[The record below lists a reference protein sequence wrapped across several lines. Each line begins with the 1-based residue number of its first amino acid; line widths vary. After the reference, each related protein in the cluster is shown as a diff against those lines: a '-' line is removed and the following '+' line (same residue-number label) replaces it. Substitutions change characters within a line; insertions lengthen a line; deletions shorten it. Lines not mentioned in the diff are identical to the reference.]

1 MIILKRTILVVDDD
15 PIITNTL
22 SKLISAFVKCKVLVS
37 NNPKGALRIEELI
50 YEKVDMIISD
60 FLMPEMNGLE
70 FLTNAKQLCP
80 EAIMIMLTGY
90 ADKESAIK
98 SVNEVGLYYYLE
110 KPWDN
115 QQIIKIIENG
125 LEKKELDDK
134 LKRKMLEL
142 EASNNELSRLYEL
155 TKKNYLFEVENG
167 TNLVIALANIIEA
180 KDKYTDGHAR
190 RVAEISRRIGTKM
203 DISEYMLRYIEV
215 GGIIHDIGKIGIP
228 DILLNKKGKLTEE
241 EFEIV
246 KKHPIIGEKICKP
259 LTSLKQCVS
268 IVGQHHEKLDG
279 SGYPYGLKG
288 DEISIEARIVS
299 AADIFDGLYT
309 KRPYKDRLALIEV
322 KDIMKKDAEMGLIDK
337 EIVSALFEVIEE
349 KSVIEMYNKDI

>member
-1 MIILKRTILVVDDD
+1 MKRTILIVDDE

-22 SKLISAFVKCKVLVS
+22 SKLISTFLKCKVLVS
-37 NNPKGALRIEELI
+37 NNPKSAFKMPELV
-50 YEKVDMIISD
+50 YGQVDMIISD

-70 FLTNAKQLCP
+70 FLMGAKQLCP

-125 LEKKELDDK
+125 LEKKDMDDK

-155 TKKNYLFEVENG
+155 TKKDYLFETENT

-180 KDKYTDGHAR
+180 KDKYTDGHTR
-190 RVAEISRRIGTKM
+190 RVAELSRKIGAKM
-203 DISEYMLRYIEV
+203 GISEYLLRYIEI
-215 GGIIHDIGKIGIP
+215 GGIIHDIGKIGVPENI
-228 DILLNKKGKLTEE
+228 LNKKGKLTEE

-246 KKHPIIGEKICKP
+246 KKHPLIGEKICRP
-259 LTSLKQCVS
+259 LNSLKQCVN
-268 IVGQHHEKLDG
+268 IVSHHHEKLDG
-279 SGYPYGLKG
+279 SGYPYGIKG
-288 DEISIEARIVS
+288 DEISIEARIVGI
-299 AADIFDGLYT
+299 ADIFDALYS
-309 KRPYKDRLALIEV
+309 KRPYRDRLALIEV
-322 KDIMKKDAEMGLIDK
+322 KEIIKSEVEIGLLDK
-337 EIVSALFEVIEE
+337 EVVSVLFKVIEDE
-349 KSVIEMYNKDI
+349 AVIKMYEKDI